1 MRRIVGI
8 DLGTTFSAIA
18 YVNDKGNVEAIPNAD
33 DKLLTPSAVLIEGD
47 RIEVGDIALNQW
59 MTNEEHVVRWIKRAM
74 GNPEHHFQG
83 LSPVEIS
90 AEILKSLKA
99 DAEAFLGVPLEE
111 AVITCPAYFAAVE
124 IENTK
129 RAGELAGFQVREIV
143 KEPTAAAV
151 YYGIEKM
158 EDGEAVMVCDLG
170 GGTYDATILSFES
183 GVFVPRA
190 SMGDRMLGGHDWT
203 MELLELAAQR
213 LREVFGEDPRNDL
226 MTGQLLYE
234 ACEQAKRDFART
246 ETVAIPC
253 RFKDQ
258 IEQVTITRDEFETQT
273 EYLIQSLVMWS
284 EHALEKARMTWD
296 DIDRILMV
304 GGASRLRRMGLAL
317 EEVSG
322 KKPILSPQP
331 DLIVAL
337 GAAVLARGHMRVRGG
352 LTEGVS
358 GCLIDVDYK
367 RVNTRSLGT
376 RAIVFKGN
384 KARITNALIIPH
396 GTGTPVSRSRDDFE
410 LASTGQDIFE
420 VPVVEFESDDDYD
433 LVGNYQFTCLP
444 DAKRGDRI
452 EVTFNYDVSGI
463 VDVEAVDVGSGQAL
477 ACERLLTYEDPD
489 VDEIKVGVRPSWA
502 MIEMMAQEAE
512 ELLSRVIAKK
522 PEAAQDGY
530 DLLIKAMREEAEQA
544 FANQNGAAW
553 QDAFNKMVE
562 LCDRL
567 GEMISSGWPQMQPES
582 VERLLSLARQE
593 AGLLYV
599 EDVIGYLPTDSGE
612 ARSTGSP
619 EVPGGTVDRVH
630 FSVTAPP
637 VVSPGFSFVLDIW
650 AHLAQQREAVLLLA
664 RKAVGGEPISM
675 HSKGP
680 VQVARGVVLTVRLNL
695 DDLLVEEPEDTI
707 LWEGEIGNA
716 TFAVQVPRDAKQGPR
731 RGKATIYNGAL
742 QIARIDFIVRVG
754 EAVEESK
761 SLDAQITRHRQ
772 AFASYARADLAEVFS
787 RIQGL
792 QKADSGMKVFW
803 EWEHRT
809 PRSDQH
815 WEQAVGSVIR
825 TSDIFYLFWSAN
837 ARQSR
842 WVEREWRY
850 ALNRRGLDFIDPVP
864 LVPPEQAPPPP
875 ELADIRFD
883 DWTLAFSRK
892 SRTDNDYA
900 VSLPEGLVPLFQ
912 QLIGSFNEEG
922 LRTLCFSIDVD
933 YDSLPGRGKAAKA
946 RELVLYLH
954 RTERIGD
961 LLDRCRMLRPK
972 TVWQDVVWT

>member
-1 MRRIVGI
+1 MDEIVVGI
-8 DLGTTFSAIA
+8 DLGTTFSAVA
-18 YVNDKGNVEAIPNAD
+18 YVNDEGDVEAIPNAD
-33 DKLLTPSAVLIEGD
+33 DKLLTPSAVLVEGD

-59 MTNEEHVVRWIKRAM
+59 VTNEEHVVRWIKRAM
-74 GNPEHHFQG
+74 GNPEYHFQG

-99 DAEAFLGVPLEE
+99 DAEAFLGVSLEE

-317 EEVSG
+317 EKSAG
-322 KKPILSPQP
+322 KTPILSPRP

-337 GAAVLARGHMRVRGG
+337 GAAVLARGRVRARGG
-352 LTEGVS
+352 LTDRVS
-358 GCLIDVDYK
+358 GGLIDVDY
-367 RVNTRSLGT
+367 RRINTRSLGT
-376 RAIVFKGN
+376 RAIVFEGN

-410 LASTGQDIFE
+410 LASTGQKIFE

-463 VDVEAVDVGSGQAL
+463 VDVEAVDVGSGRAL
-477 ACERLLTYEDPD
+477 ACERLLAYEDPD
-489 VDEIKVGVRPSWA
+489 IDEVVKVGIRPQCVVYALDVSSSMRGHKIA
-502 MIEMMAQEAE
+502 EAKRAVIDTACD
-512 ELLSRVIAKK
+512 LLSACDQCKVGMVTFASTVCVACRPTSDVTKIKSVVSSL
-522 PEAAQDGY
+522 EASGMTAMDDGIHQAVELVLGTPAGLDRY
-530 DLLIKAMREEAEQA
+530 VVMVTDGMPDPGRRSSTQAAAEQA
-544 FANQNGAAW
+544 KAAGVILSALGIGHEDVDESFLRSLTPISFVIEASENMI
-553 QDAFNKMVE
+553 DAVGRI
-562 LCDRL
+562 LR
-567 GEMISSGWPQMQPES
+567 
-582 VERLLSLARQE
+582 LAR
-593 AGLLYV
+593 
-599 EDVIGYLPTDSGE
+599 
-612 ARSTGSP
+612 
-619 EVPGGTVDRVH
+619 
-630 FSVTAPP
+630 
-637 VVSPGFSFVLDIW
+637 
-650 AHLAQQREAVLLLA
+650 
-664 RKAVGGEPISM
+664 
-675 HSKGP
+675 
-680 VQVARGVVLTVRLNL
+680 
-695 DDLLVEEPEDTI
+695 
-707 LWEGEIGNA
+707 
-716 TFAVQVPRDAKQGPR
+716 
-731 RGKATIYNGAL
+731 
-742 QIARIDFIVRVG
+742 
-754 EAVEESK
+754 
-761 SLDAQITRHRQ
+761 
-772 AFASYARADLAEVFS
+772 
-787 RIQGL
+787 
-792 QKADSGMKVFW
+792 
-803 EWEHRT
+803 
-809 PRSDQH
+809 
-815 WEQAVGSVIR
+815 
-825 TSDIFYLFWSAN
+825 
-837 ARQSR
+837 
-842 WVEREWRY
+842 
-850 ALNRRGLDFIDPVP
+850 
-864 LVPPEQAPPPP
+864 
-875 ELADIRFD
+875 
-883 DWTLAFSRK
+883 
-892 SRTDNDYA
+892 
-900 VSLPEGLVPLFQ
+900 
-912 QLIGSFNEEG
+912 EEG
-922 LRTLCFSIDVD
+922 LKEVQGGGLHDMQKRRA
-933 YDSLPGRGKAAKA
+933 RG
-946 RELVLYLH
+946 
-954 RTERIGD
+954 
-961 LLDRCRMLRPK
+961 
-972 TVWQDVVWT
+972 